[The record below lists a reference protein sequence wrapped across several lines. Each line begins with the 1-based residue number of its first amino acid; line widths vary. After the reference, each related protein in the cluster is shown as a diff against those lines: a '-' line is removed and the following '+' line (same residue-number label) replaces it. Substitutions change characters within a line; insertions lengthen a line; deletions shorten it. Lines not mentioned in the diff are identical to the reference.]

1 MEQSKKRKRI
11 LILAI
16 AAVILTGVVIGGIL
30 LYRSFSSRQ
39 LEGCRVLEDFLRREE
54 TELSVSVSAGLA
66 GESVSGDF
74 SLFRKQTA
82 EGAFFGGGWEGITL
96 YLKDNIFYLPEGQA
110 FRLSARLPQ
119 GEKLLEQ
126 ARLVLS
132 TARVTRETA
141 GERTVFR
148 AEAAVQ
154 EAKTILALLSPE
166 TAEKM
171 SVIDS
176 LTVTLWEKGG
186 TLDAMTL
193 DAAGSDGT
201 NPYRITVT
209 LTVLAPGT
217 LETEIPAAV
226 QAAAREPG
234 DCVTL
239 RWDPDTLPLL
249 RGALSLAAKKDFQAA
264 LTVGLDCGVLS
275 TSDTLD
281 LRYSAA
287 DGIGRLSG
295 SHLELYFSG
304 RKLCTAGGY
313 SLTEYEEISPE
324 RVAGVALALLMD
336 GRVAAQR
343 SEDDGLYTM
352 PLTEEELST
361 LAGAISAQAAGVQLT
376 LSDGSVEARVT
387 GNRLTDLTFR
397 CTGSVPFLTTTLS
410 AGVTLTLTPSESPRP
425 LPIPDAVRQAL
436 EPDRT

>member
-16 AAVILTGVVIGGIL
+16 AAVILAGVVIGGIL

-39 LEGCRVLEDFLRREE
+39 LEGCRILEDFLRREE

-66 GESVSGDF
+66 GESMSGDF

-110 FRLSARLPQ
+110 FRLSVRLPQ

-193 DAAGSDGT
+193 DAACSDGT

-287 DGIGRLSG
+287 MFGDIARSI
-295 SHLELYFSG
+295 F
-304 RKLCTAGGY
+304 R
-313 SLTEYEEISPE
+313 YEE
-324 RVAGVALALLMD
+324 
-336 GRVAAQR
+336 
-343 SEDDGLYTM
+343 
-352 PLTEEELST
+352 
-361 LAGAISAQAAGVQLT
+361 
-376 LSDGSVEARVT
+376 
-387 GNRLTDLTFR
+387 
-397 CTGSVPFLTTTLS
+397 
-410 AGVTLTLTPSESPRP
+410 
-425 LPIPDAVRQAL
+425 
-436 EPDRT
+436 